1 LPGKQ
6 AVTTSSLLQPG
17 HPLVTLM
24 RRVEGLLGLIA
35 ALTLLGLMLLTCIDV
50 AGRYLFDRP
59 LPGGFEL
66 TELGMGALIFTSLPL
81 VTLRRQHVRVDLFEN
96 LISARWQALQQA
108 FLDLLSGAC
117 MAVIAW
123 RLWVKAADMASAGET
138 TATLQ
143 IPVYPLVYG
152 MAVLAFVTTAL
163 IVLFACL
170 DALGARNAQVTVTS

>member
-1 LPGKQ
+1 
-6 AVTTSSLLQPG
+6 
-17 HPLVTLM
+17 M

-35 ALTLLGLMLLTCIDV
+35 ALTLLGLMALTCIDV

-108 FLDLLSGAC
+108 FLDLLGGVC

-123 RLWVKAADMASAGET
+123 RLWVKAGDMASAGET

-163 IVLFACL
+163 IMLFACL
-170 DALGARNAQVTVTS
+170 DALGARNAQETVNS

>member
-1 LPGKQ
+1 M
-6 AVTTSSLLQPG
+6 TISSLLQPG
-17 HPLVTLM
+17 NPLGVLM

-35 ALTLLGLMLLTCIDV
+35 ALTLLVLMAITCVDV

-66 TELGMGALIFTSLPL
+66 TELCMGALIFTSLPL

-108 FLDLLSGAC
+108 FLDLVSGVC

-123 RLWVKAADMASAGET
+123 RLWVKAADMAGAGET

-143 IPVYPLVYG
+143 IPVYPLIYG
-152 MAVLAFVTTAL
+152 MASLAFVTTVL

-170 DALGARNAQVTVTS
+170 DALGARNAQTADS